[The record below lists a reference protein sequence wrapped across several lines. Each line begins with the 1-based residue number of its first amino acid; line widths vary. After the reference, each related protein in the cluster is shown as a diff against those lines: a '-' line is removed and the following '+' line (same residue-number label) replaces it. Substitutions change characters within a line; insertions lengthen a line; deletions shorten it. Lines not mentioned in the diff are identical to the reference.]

1 MSSNCPSCGAE
12 VKEGFKFCLSCGAQ
26 LEATGITATND
37 PVDSKNFE
45 DQVAQQNAPAEAG
58 TTMSQPEQPT
68 SQPSMPQQSYG
79 QTQPHAP
86 MAPKKTNIKLIGGLI
101 GVIVAI
107 IVVVLIVF
115 MFMGGGSDSRFV
127 GSWEYEE
134 PTSGMAI
141 VYNFNEDGSFEAR
154 MDSTPVGTGTWNVN
168 GGQLCME
175 ILGQQ
180 QCGTYSFSSDGT
192 QLTVTSEGQ
201 SITFTKK

>member
-26 LEATGITATND
+26 LEATGSTATND
-37 PVDSKNFE
+37 PVDSQTFE

-58 TTMSQPEQPT
+58 TTMSQPEPPT

-134 PTSGMAI
+134 AGMSM
-141 VYNFNEDGSFEAR
+141 VYKFNGDGSFEFGIGS
-154 MDSTPVGTGTWNVN
+154 STEPTGTWSVS
-168 GGQLCME
+168 GDQLCFE
-175 ILGQQ
+175 ALGQQ
-180 QCGTYSFSSDGT
+180 QCGAYSFSSDGT
-192 QLTVTSEGQ
+192 ELTLTMQGQ
-201 SITFTKK
+201 SITLTKI